1 MPRKWQTSSASGS
14 FAVPLKILNFS
25 STRGRGL
32 RSVLSSVTGGLFF
45 STFSIF
51 SGGVTKV
58 AMIVSGLLAFSCY
71 RSLAVQPSAIFAGSR
86 VLTADFL
93 AGPLGFEP
101 RQSAPKA
108 LDLPLVDGPV
118 ISACITRGRKIL
130 RSAQDFGCGLPLY
143 LRPQKRLNLP

>member
-1 MPRKWQTSSASGS
+1 MPRKWQTSSASGA

-25 STRGRGL
+25 STRTRGL
-32 RSVLSSVTGGLFF
+32 RSGFSSEAGGGVGGACF
-45 STFSIF
+45 SAFSVF

-58 AMIVSGLLAFSCY
+58 AIGSSQFSLL
-71 RSLAVQPSAIFAGSR
+71 RSQSRGSS
-86 VLTADFL
+86 VLLRTENWQLRTDFL

-118 ISACITRGRKIL
+118 VVV
-130 RSAQDFGCGLPLY
+130 DFGLLIET
-143 LRPQKRLNLP
+143 RASINTVIVNQ